1 MISWSLCGLRI
12 FMFPLQMIIYLLIE
26 LEPTGK
32 FNYKSDLFIYQKS
45 NDKFWTNWVLEFSGI
60 FFAKF

>member
-1 MISWSLCGLRI
+1 
-12 FMFPLQMIIYLLIE
+12 MFPLQMIIYLLIE